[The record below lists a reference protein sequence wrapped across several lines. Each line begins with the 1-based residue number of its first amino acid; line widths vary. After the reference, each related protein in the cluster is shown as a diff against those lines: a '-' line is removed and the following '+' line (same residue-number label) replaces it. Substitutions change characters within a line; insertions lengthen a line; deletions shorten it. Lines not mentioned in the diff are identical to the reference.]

1 MEWRARL
8 HASHNSMLLL
18 SQGWAYDLLQ
28 YVLGGARTRRW
39 IQQEFIRARRGER
52 VLDVGCG
59 TADVL
64 SVLPDVE
71 YIGFDISEA
80 YVARA
85 QARWGS
91 RGRFFAQ
98 HLDGETLRS
107 LGTFDVVL
115 ATGVLH
121 HLTDHEA
128 TTLFDLLAPALTPGG
143 RIVTVDGCYVDRQN
157 PIARSLIKNDRGQY
171 VRTPEAYVAL
181 ATSSGLDV
189 RGWLIHR
196 AWIPYTYWIMRI
208 SKS

>member
-1 MEWRARL
+1 
-8 HASHNSMLLL
+8 MLLL

-39 IQQEFIRARRGER
+39 IQQEFIRARAGER

-85 QARWGS
+85 RARWGA
-91 RGRFFAQ
+91 RGRFVAQ
-98 HLDGETLRS
+98 PLDRGTLRS
-107 LGTFDVVL
+107 LGQFDVVL
-115 ATGVLH
+115 ATGLLH
-121 HLTDHEA
+121 HLTDEEA
-128 TTLFDLLAPALTPGG
+128 TTLFDMLTPALTPAG
-143 RIVTVDGCYVDRQN
+143 RIITVDGCYVDRQN
-157 PIARSLIKNDRGQY
+157 PIARTLIKNDRGKY

-181 ATSSGLDV
+181 AKSAAFDV
-189 RGWLIHR
+189 RGWLSHR
-196 AWIPYTYWIMRI
+196 RWLPYTYWIMRI
-208 SKS
+208 SKF